1 MAASR
6 AAAPGHLALE
16 DLNRRFGTTRAI
28 DGVSLAVGLGEFV
41 ALLGPSGCG
50 KTTLLRLIAGLERPD
65 SGRILLAGRDITA
78 TPSWERNVGL
88 VFQSLA
94 LFPHMS
100 VGENIAYGL
109 NLRRR
114 PEAEVRKKVSQ
125 LLDLLRLPGVQDRAV
140 TTLSGGQ
147 KQRVA
152 IARALALDPQL
163 FLLDEPLSA
172 LDAQLRE
179 ALQVEL
185 RLLQRE
191 LGITTVMVTHD
202 QREAMTMADRVVVL
216 HEGQIQQ
223 VGSPMDVYRN
233 PVNAFVASFL
243 GTSNLLLAQCKAGRV
258 SVEAKTFEHVAGA
271 ANASGEMMLSFRPED
286 LLLNPAA
293 DASGLAA
300 VIDGTVAFRR
310 DLGAQTEL
318 HVTWGAR
325 TLIMQ
330 VPGDVLAVAGQPVR
344 VGFRASGARLVAR

>member
-1 MAASR
+1 MAEPR
-6 AAAPGHLALE
+6 AAASGHVVLE
-16 DLNRRFGTTRAI
+16 DLNRRFGSTRAI

-65 SGRILLAGRDITA
+65 SGRILLAGRDITP
-78 TPSWERNVGL
+78 TPTWERNVGL

-109 NLRRR
+109 SLRRR
-114 PEAEVRKKVSQ
+114 PEAEVRRKVAQ
-125 LLDLLRLPGVQDRAV
+125 LLDLLRLPGVEDRAV

-216 HEGQIQQ
+216 HEGRIQQ
-223 VGSPMDVYRN
+223 VGAPMEVYRN

-243 GTSNLLLAQCKAGRV
+243 GTSNLLPAVCRNGLV
-258 SVEAKTFEHVAGA
+258 TVEGTTFEHVPGA
-271 ANASGEMMLSFRPED
+271 AAASGEMMLSFRPED
-286 LLLNPAA
+286 LLLNPA
-293 DASGLAA
+293 DPPGLAA

-318 HVTWGAR
+318 HVSWGAR

-330 VPGDVLAVAGQPVR
+330 VPGDAATMAGHAVR

>member
-1 MAASR
+1 MAEPR
-6 AAAPGHLALE
+6 AAASGHVVLE
-16 DLNRRFGTTRAI
+16 DLNRRFGSTRAI
-28 DGVSLAVGLGEFV
+28 DGVSLDVGLGEFV

-65 SGRILLAGRDITA
+65 SGRILLAGRDITP
-78 TPSWERNVGL
+78 TPTWERNVGL

-114 PEAEVRKKVSQ
+114 PEAEVRKKVAQ

-216 HEGQIQQ
+216 HEGRIQQ

-233 PVNAFVASFL
+233 PFNAFVASFL
-243 GTSNLLLAQCKAGRV
+243 GTSNLLPAVCKNGLV
-258 SVEAKTFEHVAGA
+258 TVEGTTFEHVSGA
-271 ANASGEMMLSFRPED
+271 AAASGEMMLSFRPED
-286 LLLNPAA
+286 LLLNPA
-293 DASGLAA
+293 DPSGLAA

-310 DLGAQTEL
+310 DLGAHTEL
-318 HVTWGAR
+318 HVSWGGR

-330 VPGDVLAVAGQPVR
+330 VPGDAATMAGHSVR

>member
-6 AAAPGHLALE
+6 TTASGHVVLE

-65 SGRILLAGRDITA
+65 SGRILLAGRDVTA

-114 PEAEVRKKVSQ
+114 PEAEVRNKVSQ

-243 GTSNLLLAQCKAGRV
+243 GTSNLLPAQCRAGQV
-258 SVEAKTFEHVAGA
+258 TVEATTFEHVACA
-271 ANASGEMMLSFRPED
+271 AAVSGEKMLSFRPED
-286 LLLNPAA
+286 LLLDPV
-293 DASGLAA
+293 DPSGLAA
-300 VIDGTVAFRR
+300 VIDGAVAFRR

-330 VPGDVLAVAGQPVR
+330 VPGDVPTVAGQSVR

>member
-1 MAASR
+1 MAEPR
-6 AAAPGHLALE
+6 AAASGHVVLE
-16 DLNRRFGTTRAI
+16 DLNRRFGSTRAI

-65 SGRILLAGRDITA
+65 SGSILLAGRDITP
-78 TPSWERNVGL
+78 TPTWERNVGL

-114 PEAEVRKKVSQ
+114 PEAEVRKKVAQ

-216 HEGQIQQ
+216 HEGRIQQ

-243 GTSNLLLAQCKAGRV
+243 GTSNLLPALCKAGQV
-258 SVEAKTFEHVAGA
+258 TVEGTTFAHVPGA
-271 ANASGEMMLSFRPED
+271 AAASGEMMLSFRPED
-286 LLLNPAA
+286 LLLNPVET
-293 DASGLAA
+293 SGLAA

-330 VPGDVLAVAGQPVR
+330 VPGDAATVAGQPVR

>member
-6 AAAPGHLALE
+6 AAASGHVVLE
-16 DLNRRFGTTRAI
+16 GLNRCFGTTRAI
-28 DGVSLAVGLGEFV
+28 DGVSLAVGLGEFL

-78 TPSWERNVGL
+78 TPTWERNVGL

-114 PEAEVRKKVSQ
+114 PEAEVRKKVAQ

-216 HEGQIQQ
+216 HEGRIQQ
-223 VGSPMDVYRN
+223 VGSPMEVYRN

-243 GTSNLLLAQCKAGRV
+243 GTSNLLPAACRNGLVTVAGT
-258 SVEAKTFEHVAGA
+258 TFENVPGA
-271 ANASGEMMLSFRPED
+271 AAASGEMMLSFRPED
-286 LLLNPAA
+286 LLLNPVDPA
-293 DASGLAA
+293 GLAA

-318 HVTWGAR
+318 HVSWGAR

-330 VPGDVLAVAGQPVR
+330 VPGDAATVAGHAVR